1 MTSTIFFFTFIPLLS
16 TILLGVNF
24 LLAPHNPY
32 KEKKTP
38 FECGYHSFLS
48 QNRSQFTISFFI
60 FGLLFLIFDL
70 EIVLIYPYSVSSYA
84 NNIYGLV
91 IMLIFTL
98 IVTIGFIFEL
108 GKNALKI
115 ESKQYNSLQSNP
127 KLTGYRT
134 QSLPVLSPKE
144 SSIFY
149 ITKVIKVLA
158 YKFLYSGLFLV
169 CINWLLKILNDNL
182 LHKLKKFI
190 TKPLKDFNFQQ
201 FHSLDAFRLSA
212 LRLSNLH
219 LNNTKPVFIFLFFLY
234 FLAMSD
240 LTIAIDCKD
249 LFCHS
254 VGLILLSHFYS
265 YWLCNNKE
273 IKQKHPWI
281 NFFIEIFFAS
291 LISLMA
297 LSITINLDNIFSSVL
312 VKLFKVLLDRI
323 DPTLLDIGNQENSSG
338 ANSSG
343 TAGNSGGPSGGGP
356 SGGEPG
362 GGGPNAGDAAIA
374 ASSSSQ
380 SAWNKRNREKADMYR
395 IFAKQEAGEEL
406 TEKQKAKLL
415 IYSNKF
421 PGDLQFN
428 LARDDILTNAD
439 HWEKYWRNDKE
450 AHDKFNRNRKFEV
463 EMGRI
468 YNLNI
473 KDRTQEDINKINLH
487 REKWRGKC
495 NDWNK
500 FYEIHKE
507 KCKDNYKKKH

>member
-169 CINWLLKILNDNL
+169 CIN
-182 LHKLKKFI
+182 
-190 TKPLKDFNFQQ
+190 
-201 FHSLDAFRLSA
+201 
-212 LRLSNLH
+212 
-219 LNNTKPVFIFLFFLY
+219 
-234 FLAMSD
+234 
-240 LTIAIDCKD
+240 
-249 LFCHS
+249 
-254 VGLILLSHFYS
+254 
-265 YWLCNNKE
+265 
-273 IKQKHPWI
+273 
-281 NFFIEIFFAS
+281 
-291 LISLMA
+291 
-297 LSITINLDNIFSSVL
+297 
-312 VKLFKVLLDRI
+312 
-323 DPTLLDIGNQENSSG
+323 
-338 ANSSG
+338 
-343 TAGNSGGPSGGGP
+343 
-356 SGGEPG
+356 
-362 GGGPNAGDAAIA
+362 
-374 ASSSSQ
+374 
-380 SAWNKRNREKADMYR
+380 
-395 IFAKQEAGEEL
+395 
-406 TEKQKAKLL
+406 
-415 IYSNKF
+415 
-421 PGDLQFN
+421 
-428 LARDDILTNAD
+428 
-439 HWEKYWRNDKE
+439 
-450 AHDKFNRNRKFEV
+450 
-463 EMGRI
+463 
-468 YNLNI
+468 
-473 KDRTQEDINKINLH
+473 
-487 REKWRGKC
+487 
-495 NDWNK
+495 
-500 FYEIHKE
+500 
-507 KCKDNYKKKH
+507 